1 MTIYRVRVCTCGH
14 DESWHVDGGACS
26 YGRGHAMGGCSC
38 EGFSRRRRP
47 SATATD
53 VPPTPGSSGL
63 LNAIDEVLVAL
74 AKLRGELVAAPRVIR
89 RRPAEPVVRAAPPLR
104 QPRVAGDAKLG
115 RCERAILTVLAQHG
129 ARTKVQVAILSGYSH
144 TSGGFRNAISALRTA
159 GLVTGGGDALG
170 ITEAGRGSLGDV
182 EPLPR
187 GKALL
192 EYWMTNAG
200 GRCERRIIEELA
212 AVYPRVVP
220 KHELALR
227 TGYQATSGGFRNSL
241 SRLRTL
247 QLIKGG
253 ADLALAST
261 LAEAS

>member
-1 MTIYRVRVCTCGH
+1 MTIHRVRMCTCGH
-14 DESWHVDGGACS
+14 DEAWHGDGGPCT

-38 EGFSRRRRP
+38 EGFSRRKRAAVTIVP
-47 SATATD
+47 STA
-53 VPPTPGSSGL
+53 PPRAGL
-63 LNAIDEVLVAL
+63 LAAIDDVVAAL
-74 AKLRGELVAAPRVIR
+74 AKLRAELAATSAPPKVIR
-89 RRPAEPVVRAAPPLR
+89 RRPADPIVRATNAPR
-104 QPRVAGDAKLG
+104 AENDAKLG

-129 ARTKVQVAILSGYSH
+129 ARTKVQVAILAGYSH
-144 TSGGFRNAISALRTA
+144 TSGGFRNAISALRTS
-159 GLVTGGGDALG
+159 GLVAGGGDALA
-170 ITEAGRGSLGDV
+170 ITDAGRGALGAV
-182 EPLPR
+182 EPLPTGR
-187 GKALL
+187 ALL
-192 EYWMTNAG
+192 EYWKTNAG
-200 GRCERRIIEELA
+200 GRCERLILEELA

-247 QLIKGG
+247 QLIKGS